1 MSLIIFPDNF
11 DKIMLEKKNYQIAK
25 NIELKHKKEMLIENN
40 VKIFAS
46 DVNKVIEQITT
57 TEHGE
62 SIIVNSI
69 KKYDF
74 FDIQH
79 LPLYQQIISELQ
91 NKYFEIVMD
100 KISYEEQTS
109 KNDNISIHYHND
121 FLNEKNKRIFIVLRT
136 LKDKQVF

>member
-57 TEHGE
+57 TKHGE
-62 SIIVNSI
+62 SIIVSSI

-74 FDIQH
+74 VDIQNH
-79 LPLYQQIISELQ
+79 
-91 NKYFEIVMD
+91 F
-100 KISYEEQTS
+100 
-109 KNDNISIHYHND
+109 
-121 FLNEKNKRIFIVLRT
+121 F
-136 LKDKQVF
+136 